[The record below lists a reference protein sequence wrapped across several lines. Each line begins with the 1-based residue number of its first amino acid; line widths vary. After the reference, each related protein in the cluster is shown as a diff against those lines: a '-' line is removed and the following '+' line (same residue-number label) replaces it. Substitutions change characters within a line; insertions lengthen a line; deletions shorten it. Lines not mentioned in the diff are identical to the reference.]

1 MHNSKGYCYT
11 RDDGDEETEMTKEK
25 AVKRIKVRVGPEE
38 IAYWIFRALL
48 IFASVM
54 MLFPVFNP
62 GRISL
67 KISQYASLFTTGVD
81 YAGITGNLGRA
92 FNQGWV
98 ERGSFI
104 LLSASSILI
113 IIGTISCAIG
123 GCMSLGNLKMRKV
136 GLWFPIGGSFLMLIG
151 LGGIFLAYRQVASS
165 EYASRVEPNF
175 SFGFY
180 IYITVS
186 LLILV
191 ISSALRLALRG
202 KEVEEKMRMNE
213 KYSLF
218 LMFLPM
224 IAMAFVFAYLPL
236 WGWRYAFFDYTVGGT
251 LSRETFVGFK
261 WFRFLFQNPATIND
275 ITRVMRNTLVMSGLG
290 LLTSW
295 LPMGFAI
302 FLNEIK
308 SNRFKRVVQ
317 TLTTIPNFISWVL
330 IYAIALAIFSTDGF
344 LNGLINMLPFG
355 PESQVNWLMSAD
367 YTWIK
372 MLLWGTWKGVGWS
385 AIIYIAAIAGIDPQ
399 LYEAATIDGAGRFG
413 RIWHIIIPSLL
424 PTYFVLLLMSIAGV
438 LSNGMEQYLVFS
450 NALNRG
456 SIEVLDLY
464 VYNIGITD
472 GRIPLSTVVG
482 MAKSLVSVA
491 LLFIANRT
499 SKAIRGESII

>member
-1 MHNSKGYCYT
+1 
-11 RDDGDEETEMTKEK
+11 MTKEQ
-25 AVKRIKVRVGPEE
+25 AVKRIKTLIGPEE
-38 IAYWIFRALL
+38 IVYWVFRALL

-54 MLFPVFNP
+54 MLFPAFNP

-67 KISQYASLFTTGVD
+67 KINQYASLFTTGID
-81 YAGITGNLGRA
+81 FAGITGNLGRA
-92 FNQGWV
+92 FNLGWV
-98 ERGSFI
+98 QKGSFI
-104 LLSASSILI
+104 LLTASAILI
-113 IIGTISCAIG
+113 IIGTIACAVG
-123 GCMSLGNLKMRKV
+123 GCMSLGNRKMRML
-136 GLWFPIGGSFLMLIG
+136 GLWFPMGGSLLMLIG
-151 LGGIFLAYRQVASS
+151 LGGIYLAYRQVAAT
-165 EYASRVEPNF
+165 EYASRIEPNF
-175 SFGFY
+175 SNGFY
-180 IYITVS
+180 VYAVVS
-186 LLILV
+186 LLIL
-191 ISSALRLALRG
+191 IIATALRLALRG
-202 KEVEEKMRMNE
+202 KEAEEKMRMDE
-213 KYSLF
+213 RYSLF
-218 LMFLPM
+218 LMFLPI
-224 IAMAFVFAYLPL
+224 IALAFVFAYLPL

-261 WFRFLFQNPATIND
+261 WFRFLFQNSATMND
-275 ITRVMRNTLVMSGLG
+275 IARVMRNTLVMSGLG

-295 LPMGFAI
+295 LPMTFAI
-302 FLNEIK
+302 MLNEIR
-308 SNRFKRVVQ
+308 SNRFKRFVQ
-317 TLTTIPNFISWVL
+317 TFTTIPNFISWVL

-355 PESQVNWLMSAD
+355 PESQVNWLMNPD

-424 PTYFVLLLMSIAGV
+424 PTYFVLLLMSIAGI

-499 SKAIRGESII
+499 SKALRGENII